1 MLLFSVFI
9 PKHFESF
16 GGVHNLL
23 NCCMIFRFHEMFS
36 QNYYVKIVARSLR
49 CLFFCLV
56 YLFYLSYNAQNTHEH
71 CVYVW
76 FKLNGTMDH
85 FVAYFSRHSLHF
97 GTVHFFSR
105 VLSSYLFVCL
115 WFYIFLLCEYIWM
128 YLFNSEQVCSQT
140 HERTQFHFWRTLG
153 RHARLLVLLT
163 IYKTNWPKMSILY
176 LYTV

>member
-1 MLLFSVFI
+1 
-9 PKHFESF
+9 
-16 GGVHNLL
+16 
-23 NCCMIFRFHEMFS
+23 MIFRFHEMFS
-36 QNYYVKIVARSLR
+36 QNYYVKIVAQSFR
-49 CLFFCLV
+49 CLFFLSCLFI
-56 YLFYLSYNAQNTHEH
+56 LFVIQCTEYTRTV
-71 CVYVW
+71 CVCVW

-97 GTVHFFSR
+97 GTVHFFSL

-176 LYTV
+176 LCICRLVCMLM